1 MNKLRVVQDSCGEDP
16 RGWDNLGTMVCFH
29 NRYNLGDKHSY
40 DADDYSGW
48 EEMKKAILKEEGRGT
63 VILPLYLYDHSGI
76 SMSTGAF
83 SCRWDS
89 GQVGFILAN
98 KKSILAEFGGKIVT
112 KKLRERIEGI
122 LEGEVET
129 YTKYLEGD
137 VYGFVIEDEEG
148 EHIDSCYGFYGTDFA
163 TNGMLDYINA
173 ELLGVSEGEVIAM
186 LEGVEVEY

>member
-1 MNKLRVVQDSCGEDP
+1 MNKLRVVQDSCGDSP
-16 RGWDNLGTMVCFH
+16 REWDNLGTMVCFH
-29 NRYNLGDKHSY
+29 NRYDLGDKHSY

-63 VILPLYLYDHSGI
+63 VILPLYLYDHGGI

-89 GQVGFILAN
+89 GQVGFILVN
-98 KKSILAEFGGKIVT
+98 KKTILAEFGGKIVT

-137 VYGFVIEDEEG
+137 VYGFQITDEDND
-148 EHIDSCYGFYGTDFA
+148 IVDSCYGFYGTDF
-163 TNGMLDYINA
+163 TKNGMLDYVDA
-173 ELLGVSEGEVIAM
+173 ELLGVSQDRLVEM